1 MPCATVK
8 PRMKRG
14 SPTTHK
20 AVQLAQTGTD
30 KPSASSQTT
39 LISQT
44 AVSRQVSAPSGHTP
58 GVAVVVGSK
67 VKVLRP
73 AQVES
78 WQSSSFDLLTGL
90 VVRDVSDTIPGQVF
104 DELFPHGRPVIRIP
118 VLGADAEPYGLS
130 HLEAASRSVVR
141 STAQRN
147 SFERLLRARSLIS
160 AL

>member
-30 KPSASSQTT
+30 KPSASSPT
-39 LISQT
+39 ST
-44 AVSRQVSAPSGHTP
+44 AVTRQVSAPREHTP
-58 GVAVVVGSK
+58 GVAVAVGSK

-90 VVRDVSDTIPGQVF
+90 VVRDVSDTIPGQLF
-104 DELFPHGRPVIRIP
+104 DELFRHGPTDHPHPGPRR
-118 VLGADAEPYGLS
+118 
-130 HLEAASRSVVR
+130 RR
-141 STAQRN
+141 
-147 SFERLLRARSLIS
+147 
-160 AL
+160 

>member
-30 KPSASSQTT
+30 KPSASSPT
-39 LISQT
+39 ST
-44 AVSRQVSAPSGHTP
+44 AVSRQVSAPREHTP
-58 GVAVVVGSK
+58 GVAVAVGSK